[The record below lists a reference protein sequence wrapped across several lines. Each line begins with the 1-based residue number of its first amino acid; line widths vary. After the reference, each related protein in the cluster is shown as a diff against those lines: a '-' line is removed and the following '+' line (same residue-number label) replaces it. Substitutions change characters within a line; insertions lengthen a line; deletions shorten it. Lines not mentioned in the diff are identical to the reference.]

1 MPRLT
6 YETIRRMTPEAL
18 GKLSKEQ
25 SKDLLQQFRQKYKV
39 RAEQLERWEDRVYSY
54 AKDKM
59 DDYYENAKNTNIET
73 MTRNQIQ
80 NELFQ
85 IQSFFNAQTS
95 SVEGSKRVAREQ
107 DIRIFGASGESGE
120 RPKHRLTVDERKK
133 FWAVYDEFLNQ
144 NPTASTQFTS
154 GKIQQYLGQIAK
166 NKRKFSNLVNEDEE
180 GNLTFNMAEMQ
191 KLKEGMRSYEKPDTS
206 RPNVYSGRGNTSD
219 L

>member
-6 YETIRRMTPEAL
+6 YEAIRRMTPEAL

-25 SKDLLQQFRQKYKV
+25 SKDLLRQFRKKYQV

-54 AKDKM
+54 AKEKM
-59 DDYYENAKNTNIET
+59 DDYYENAKNTNLET
-73 MTRNQIQ
+73 MTRNQVQ

-107 DIRIFGASGESGE
+107 DVRIFGESGGRPRHRMSVEE
-120 RPKHRLTVDERKK
+120 RRK
-133 FWAVYDEFLNQ
+133 FWGVYDEFLNQ

-166 NKRKFSNLVNEDEE
+166 DERKFNSLVTEDEK
-180 GNLTFNMAEMQ
+180 GNLAFNMVEMQ
-191 KLKEGMRSYEKPDTS
+191 KLKEGMRSYEKSDIS
-206 RPNVYSGRGNTSD
+206 RPNVYSGRGNTSN

>member
-25 SKDLLQQFRQKYKV
+25 SKDLLRQFRQKYQV
-39 RAEQLERWEDRVYSY
+39 RAEQLERWEGRVYSY

-59 DDYYENAKNTNIET
+59 DDYYANAKNTNIET
-73 MTRNQIQ
+73 MSRNQLQ

-85 IQSFFNAQTS
+85 IQAFFNSETS
-95 SVEGSKRVAREQ
+95 SVQGAKRVAREQ
-107 DIRIFGASGESGE
+107 DVRIFGETGNRA
-120 RPKHRLTVDERKK
+120 KHRMSVEDRRK
-133 FWAVYDEFLNQ
+133 FWALYEEFLNQ
-144 NPTASTQFTS
+144 NPTATTAYTS
-154 GKIQQYLGQIAK
+154 GKIQQYIGQMIK
-166 NKRKFSNLVNEDEE
+166 DKSKLDSLVTEDEK
-180 GNLTFNMAEMQ
+180 GNLTFNTEGMEE
-191 KLKEGMRSYEKPDTS
+191 LRGGMRSYEKSGTS

>member
-25 SKDLLQQFRQKYKV
+25 SKDLLQQFRQKYQV
-39 RAEQLERWEDRVYSY
+39 RAEQLERWEGRVYSY

-59 DDYYENAKNTNIET
+59 DDYYANAKNTNIET
-73 MTRNQIQ
+73 MTRNQVQ

-85 IQSFFNAQTS
+85 IQSFFNSETS
-95 SVEGSKRVAREQ
+95 SVQGAKRVAREQ
-107 DIRIFGASGESGE
+107 DIRIFGESGG
-120 RPKHRLTVDERKK
+120 RARHRMSVEDRQK
-133 FWAVYDEFLNQ
+133 FWALYEEFLNQ

-166 NKRKFSNLVNEDEE
+166 GKGGLNSLVTEDEK
-180 GNLTFNMAEMQ
+180 GTLTFDMEEMQ
-191 KLKEGMRSYEKPDTS
+191 KLMGGMRSYEKSDTS
-206 RPNVYSGRGNTSD
+206 RPNVFSGRGNTTN